1 MSCTFAASFVVKD
14 DSGDMIVLMRLDN
27 TPLTISIAKGMVIS
41 QFAESGL
48 VFTIA
53 GCQYAA
59 HQQVV
64 AQNFAS
70 QLEDSELFA
79 ITAEGANRTEIYTA
93 F

>member
-14 DSGDMIVLMRLDN
+14 NSGDMIVLMRLDI

-41 QFAESGL
+41 RFAESGL

-59 HQQVV
+59 HHQVV
-64 AQNFAS
+64 AQNFVS

-79 ITAEGANRTEIYTA
+79 ITAEGVNRTEIYTA